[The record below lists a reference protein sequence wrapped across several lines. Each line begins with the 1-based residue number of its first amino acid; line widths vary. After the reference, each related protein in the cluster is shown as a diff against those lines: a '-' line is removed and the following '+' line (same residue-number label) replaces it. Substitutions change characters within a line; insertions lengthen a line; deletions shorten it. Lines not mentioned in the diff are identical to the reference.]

1 MQEFHTLHQLIRR
14 EIQSERERQ
23 RTLRTKGAR
32 DVITLTI
39 LTVSI
44 LINLALFLTADKH
57 PAIFI
62 IASYFLFMV
71 YFITLFIPMA
81 KQYRSFKGL
90 EITRKIT
97 KLRELGTIIG
107 ISQGTKT
114 SPPGGND
121 TGDET

>member
-1 MQEFHTLHQLIRR
+1 MQEFHTLHQLIRL

-32 DVITLTI
+32 GVITLTI

-44 LINLALFLTADKH
+44 LINLALFLTTDKH
-57 PAIFI
+57 LAIFI

-71 YFITLFIPMA
+71 YFITLFIPTD

-90 EITRKIT
+90 QITQSLT

-107 ISQGTKT
+107 LSQGTKT
-114 SPPGGND
+114 SLPGGDD
-121 TGDET
+121 TRDGT